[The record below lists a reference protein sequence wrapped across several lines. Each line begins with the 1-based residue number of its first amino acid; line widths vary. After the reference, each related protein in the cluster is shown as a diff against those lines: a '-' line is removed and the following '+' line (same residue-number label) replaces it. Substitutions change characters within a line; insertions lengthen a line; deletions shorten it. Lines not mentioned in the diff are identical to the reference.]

1 MSKVAIAQVPAIYH
15 DKQGALSRCCEI
27 IDRAG
32 AQGADIVVFPE
43 SWLGGYPAWCFG
55 AADWKTELGDD
66 LYASFVRSSAVV
78 EGPDHDLADVQEAA
92 SRNAI
97 AVVLGL
103 NERATASSGTV
114 FNSQVTIDPRGALVN
129 HHRKLTPTS
138 TEKNVWAPG
147 DGSGLRATSL
157 AGGRVGGLICW
168 EHWNPLA
175 RQALHAE
182 DEDIHVAAWPDLSEA
197 HQIASR
203 SYAFE
208 GRCFVVVTANILR
221 SNDLPDELVS
231 PFSQGIDAGDDEAMV
246 FDGGS
251 GVIDP
256 WGRWVSGPQWD
267 TEGLIVVDLDLTQI
281 ERSRFRSDI
290 AGHYQRPDVFSLTV
304 SRERRPASGVVMSD
318 DADSAGA

>member
-1 MSKVAIAQVPAIYH
+1 MPKVAIAQLPAIYF
-15 DKQGALSRCCEI
+15 DKQRALARCCDI
-27 IDRAG
+27 IDQAG
-32 AQGADIVVFPE
+32 ARGADIVAFPE

-55 AADWKTELGDD
+55 AADWSTELGDD
-66 LYASFVRSSAVV
+66 LYASFVHSSAVV
-78 EGPDHDLADVQEAA
+78 EGPHNDLAEVQEAA
-92 SRNAI
+92 SRNSI
-97 AVVLGL
+97 SVVLGL
-103 NERATASSGTV
+103 NERVSASSGTV
-114 FNSQVTIDPRGALVN
+114 FNSQVTIDAGGTVVN

-147 DGSGLRATSL
+147 DGFGLRASWL

-182 DEDIHVAAWPDLSEA
+182 GEDIHVAAWPDLPEV

-208 GRCFVVVTANILR
+208 GRCFVVVAANILHT
-221 SNDLPDELVS
+221 NELPEELVT
-231 PFSQGIDAGDDEAMV
+231 PFADGVTSGADDAMV

-256 WGRWVSGPQWD
+256 WGRWISGPEWAV
-267 TEGLIVVDLDLTQI
+267 EGLIVADFDLTQI

-304 SRERRPASGVVMSD
+304 NRERRPVSGVVMTG
-318 DADSAGA
+318 DADAASV